1 MISILIKSAKRFNLK
16 EEKIRF
22 WAREFLKKNGL
33 DNCELS
39 FSFVNSEKIRT
50 LNRNYRGLDK
60 ATTVLTFFQGQAT
73 PEKVLLE
80 KQGSV
85 KDRFLLLGDIVI
97 CPDEAKKKNLSVKF
111 LIEHGIKNLL
121 SEIPTAESF
130 RA

>member
-16 EEKIRF
+16 EEKI
-22 WAREFLKKNGL
+22 FLKKNGL

-85 KDRFLLLGDIVI
+85 KDR
-97 CPDEAKKKNLSVKF
+97 EAKKKNLSVKF